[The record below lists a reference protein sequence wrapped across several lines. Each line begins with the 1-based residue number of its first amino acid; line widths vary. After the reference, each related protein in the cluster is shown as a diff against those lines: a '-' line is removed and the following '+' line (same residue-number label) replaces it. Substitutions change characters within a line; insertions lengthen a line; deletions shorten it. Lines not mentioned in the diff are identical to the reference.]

1 MSTEPRSVDP
11 DRTRLRGAASL
22 VMLILIAAA
31 CQSGN
36 TSPTTAPTASAVAT
50 SGTAASVAASA
61 SAASPAPSGTTSVS
75 VGLQEFSI
83 APSVASVPAGTL
95 KFVAKNSGPD
105 DIHEMVVLR
114 TDLDPAA
121 LPVDKDG
128 KADEE
133 ADGITSIGE
142 TGDVAVG
149 ETKEASFDLAPGKY
163 VLICNIVQ
171 TEPDGSIEAHYKVGM
186 RTAFTVTAP

>member
-22 VMLILIAAA
+22 VILILLAAA

-36 TSPTTAPTASAVAT
+36 TSAPAASAVAT
-50 SGTAASVAASA
+50 S
-61 SAASPAPSGTTSVS
+61 SAAPSDAPSATVTSPAPSQATTVS
-75 VGLQEFSI
+75 VALQEFAI
-83 APSVASVPAGTL
+83 VPSVASAPAGKVT
-95 KFVAKNSGPD
+95 FVAKNTGPD
-105 DIHEMVVLR
+105 DVHEMVVLR

-121 LPVDKDG
+121 LPVDNDG

-133 ADGITSIGE
+133 GDGITSIGE

-149 ETKEASFDLAPGKY
+149 ATKDVAFDLAPGKY

-171 TEPDGSIEAHYKVGM
+171 TEPDGSKEAHYKVGM

>member
-1 MSTEPRSVDP
+1 MSNEPRSVDP

-22 VMLILIAAA
+22 VTLILLAAA

-36 TSPTTAPTASAVAT
+36 TSPTTAPAASAVAT
-50 SGTAASVAASA
+50 SGAASVAASA
-61 SAASPAPSGTTSVS
+61 TPPSPAPSEATTVS
-75 VGLQEFSI
+75 VALQEFAV
-83 APSVASVPAGTL
+83 APSVASVPAGTVT
-95 KFVAKNSGPD
+95 FVAKNNGPD
-105 DIHEMVVLR
+105 DVHEMVVLR

-133 ADGITSIGE
+133 GEGITSIGE
-142 TGDVAVG
+142 TGDIAVG

-163 VLICNIVQ
+163 VLIC
-171 TEPDGSIEAHYKVGM
+171 
-186 RTAFTVTAP
+186 